1 MTHVGIGT
9 VMARFTR
16 PRRAEFV
23 AMVTVATLLLAG
35 VVSAGLALA
44 RDVFS
49 ASAFVDTYLR
59 AVETRDVATALSM
72 PGVMP
77 DGLTRQDFIAQP
89 RNVLLT
95 AAAMSPDLE
104 FSIVSEDVV
113 QNLHYVT
120 VSSSA
125 QGGRDIVF
133 SVTPTDSVV
142 GLFPQWRFTTSP
154 LGALDITTNHATF
167 FSVNGFGPI
176 DMAAIGASVSPR
188 DFTAAGSFSV
198 FTPGTYEL
206 QISSSAL
213 TSEPV
218 TARVGEPGSS
228 SKVNLDAV
236 PTPAFI
242 DRVQREVNDFFD
254 SCVRQ
259 RVLLPSGCPFGIGI
273 ENRVSG
279 EPVWGVA
286 TYPQVAL
293 QPGSSGWEIVPT
305 SLTLTF
311 DADIQSLFD
320 GSITTVHEEV
330 PLTISGS
337 VILTAS
343 GDVSVL
349 INRVG

>member
-1 MTHVGIGT
+1 MTHVGIGS

-16 PRRAEFV
+16 PRRVELV
-23 AMVTVATLLLAG
+23 AMIAVAVLLFTG

-49 ASAFVDTYLR
+49 ASAFVETYLR
-59 AVETRDVATALSM
+59 AVETRDVVTALSM

-77 DGLTRQDFIAQP
+77 EGVTRQDFVAQP
-89 RNVLLT
+89 QNVLLT
-95 AAAMSPDLE
+95 AAAMSPGLDFTIL
-104 FSIVSEDVV
+104 SEDALPDV
-113 QNLHYVT
+113 HHVT
-120 VSSSA
+120 VRTSGLGA
-125 QGGRDIVF
+125 RDTVF
-133 SVTPTDSVV
+133 SVTPTGSIA

-154 LGALDITTNHATF
+154 LAALDITTNHATF

-176 DMAAIGASVSPR
+176 DMAAVDASVAPQ
-188 DFTAAGSFSV
+188 DFAAAGLFTV
-198 FTPGTYEL
+198 FAPGTYEVH
-206 QISSSAL
+206 ISSSAL

-218 TARVGEPGSS
+218 TARVGEPGAS

-236 PTPAFI
+236 PTPEFI
-242 DRVQREVNDFFD
+242 ERVQQEVDDFFD

-286 TYPQVAL
+286 TYPQVGL
-293 QPGSSGWEIVPT
+293 RPGASGWEIIPM
-305 SLTLTF
+305 SLSLTF
-311 DADIQSLFD
+311 DANIQSLFD
-320 GSITTVHEEV
+320 GSVTPVHEDI

-349 INRVG
+349 INRVE

>member
-1 MTHVGIGT
+1 MTLVGIGT

-16 PRRAEFV
+16 PRRIELI
-23 AMVTVATLLLAG
+23 AMVTIAVLLFAG
-35 VVSAGLALA
+35 VASAGLALA

-49 ASAFVDTYLR
+49 ASAFVKTYLN
-59 AVETRDVATALSM
+59 AIETRDVATALSM

-77 DGLTRQDFIAQP
+77 DGVTRQDFIEQP
-89 RNVLLT
+89 ENVLLT
-95 AAAMSPDLE
+95 AAAMSSDLD
-104 FSIVSEDVV
+104 FTIVSEDAV
-113 QNLHYVT
+113 QNVHYVT

-125 QGGRDIVF
+125 LGARDIVF
-133 SVTPTDSVV
+133 SVTPTGSVA
-142 GLFPQWRFTTSP
+142 GIFPQWRFTTSP
-154 LGALDITTNHATF
+154 LGGLDIKTNHATF
-167 FSVNGFGPI
+167 FSVNGFGPV
-176 DMAAIGASVSPR
+176 DMAAVDASVAPQ
-188 DFTAAGSFSV
+188 DFSAAGFFSV
-198 FTPGTYEL
+198 FAPGDYEV
-206 QISSSAL
+206 QISSTAL

-218 TARVGEPGSS
+218 AAQLVEPGSS
-228 SKVNLDAV
+228 SEVTLDAE
-236 PTPAFI
+236 PTPAFV
-242 DRVQREVNDFFD
+242 DRVQKEVNDFFD

-279 EPVWGVA
+279 EPAWSVA

-293 QPGSSGWEIVPT
+293 RPGTSGWEIVPM

-320 GSITTVHEEV
+320 GSVTSVHEDI

-337 VILTAS
+337 VVLTAS

-349 INRVG
+349 INRVE